1 MSQTY
6 TLKTTG
12 SIIEEIQNYYQLFG
26 QCTLNGCRQTID
38 HVGLDI
44 TIEDDTVSFYGQ
56 NAKQAHQLWS
66 TRSQELHEP
75 TYFDT
80 ALGSDESGAGDYF
93 GPLTIVSAYVPKESI
108 AILEQIGIRKSS
120 KLTDEK
126 ILEIVPE
133 FIKIKDQTKIV
144 YSAIV
149 LNNQKYNELIGK
161 GLNLNQLKAI
171 LHNQALAKTIEKIG
185 FKPERIIVDQFVNE
199 KNYFEYLKI
208 QKNIIDNILFS
219 PAHSNYHIS
228 ISLSSIIARYMFL
241 KEMDKLSSIAGLD
254 LSKGSNSQATNQA
267 ALLLENNPDLLHQV
281 AKVHFINTV
290 KAKEKLKHDSLM
302 RDLETLRR

>member
-6 TLKTTG
+6 TLKTTT
-12 SIIEEIQNYYQLFG
+12 SIIEEIQSYYNLFG
-26 QCTLNGCRQTID
+26 QCALEGCRQTID

-44 TIEDDTVSFYGQ
+44 TMEDDTVSFCGH
-56 NAKQAHQLWS
+56 NAKQAYQLWS
-66 TRSQELHEP
+66 TRVQNLHEP

-133 FIKIKDQTKIV
+133 FIKIKDQTNIV

-171 LHNQALAKTIEKIG
+171 LHNQALSKTIEKIG

-199 KNYFEYLKI
+199 KNYFDYLKI

-228 ISLSSIIARYMFL
+228 IALSSIIARYMFL

-267 ALLLENNPDLLHQV
+267 AFLLENNPEMLPQV

-290 KAKEKLKHDSLM
+290 KAKEKIKHDSLM

>member
-1 MSQTY
+1 M
-6 TLKTTG
+6 
-12 SIIEEIQNYYQLFG
+12 
-26 QCTLNGCRQTID
+26 
-38 HVGLDI
+38 
-44 TIEDDTVSFYGQ
+44 
-56 NAKQAHQLWS
+56 
-66 TRSQELHEP
+66 
-75 TYFDT
+75 
-80 ALGSDESGAGDYF
+80 
-93 GPLTIVSAYVPKESI
+93 PKESI

-133 FIKIKDQTKIV
+133 FIKIKDQTNIV

-171 LHNQALAKTIEKIG
+171 LHNQALSKTIEKIG

-199 KNYFEYLKI
+199 KNYFDYLKI

-228 ISLSSIIARYMFL
+228 IALSSIIARYMFL

-267 ALLLENNPDLLHQV
+267 AFLLENNPEMLPQV

-290 KAKEKLKHDSLM
+290 KAKEKIKHDSLM